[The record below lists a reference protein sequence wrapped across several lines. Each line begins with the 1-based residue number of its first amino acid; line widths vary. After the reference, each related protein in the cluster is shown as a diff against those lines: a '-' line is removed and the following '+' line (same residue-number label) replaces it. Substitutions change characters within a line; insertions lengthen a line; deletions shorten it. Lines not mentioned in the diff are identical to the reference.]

1 MPYVLVGPDDTII
14 KEESTIDTTVAT
26 KPGFR
31 WLPIENNG
39 APGYDPTTHYASG
52 PINDIL
58 EDRVVRRWEI
68 IEKTPEVLN
77 NERENKLSA
86 VDLVVFKILFRQENR
101 LRVLEGKPEITVEQF
116 RTAVKSLI

>member
-1 MPYVLVGPDDTII
+1 MPYVLVSPDDDII

-39 APGYDPTTHYASG
+39 APGYDPTTHYVSG